1 MFSNESNLTSTRDVS
16 IQSCLANR
24 QRDRE
29 TERERERE
37 RERCCTQKDRHT
49 RTDFW
54 QENLKI
60 SLYPA
65 VQKTRS

>member
-24 QRDRE
+24 QRD
-29 TERERERE
+29 RE